1 MSTPALITI
10 KPGDKVLI
18 FGQNRSGKSV
28 IATAIARSWA
38 NGSIV
43 VFDPKGDDG
52 EVLIP
57 NIALTDTAD
66 DVIRRLP
73 GRVLYRPSL
82 AEYETRRPGDPTGIP
97 PIWARWERIS
107 RKLYELARQGH
118 RPALVVVHEL
128 ATICSSHAIGHAW
141 AQLIREGGSKG
152 ITLVMVTQRPQG
164 TSVLAR
170 SEAQH
175 VIAMTL
181 TDQAARDVAA
191 ELLSDVDH
199 PELADQI
206 RLRPLPLDHRW
217 WYRGPDFRLALHDP
231 LPYQAA
237 TR

>member
-1 MSTPALITI
+1 MSRPTI
-10 KPGDKVLI
+10 IDIRTGDKLLI
-18 FGQNRSGKSV
+18 LGQNGTGKSV
-28 IATAIARSWA
+28 IATSIARSWPA
-38 NGSIV
+38 GSIV
-43 VFDPKGDDG
+43 VMDPKGDDG
-52 EVLIP
+52 ETVVA
-57 NIALTDTAD
+57 NMAVATTAE
-66 DVIRRLP
+66 DVCRRLP

-97 PIWARWERIS
+97 PIWARWERIC
-107 RKLYELARQGH
+107 RRLYELARQGH
-118 RPALVVVHEL
+118 RPTLIVVHEL

-141 AQLIREGGSKG
+141 AQLIREGRSKG

-191 ELLSDVDH
+191 ELLGDIDH

-206 RLRPLPLDHRW
+206 RARPLPLDHTW